1 MKSKSIAAIA
11 IAAAVLVFAFYQ
23 FSKTKEQKPFL
34 IAGEWRGDSIYSVS
48 KIDTSLSLFGIDM
61 LQLADKRVLVFNA
74 DSTITDVFK
83 MKDSASAKYYL
94 RDSVIFIDEGKGLHS
109 LHSSSTKQRPV
120 FFHDQRQHRYGFQKE
135 IKILTIASYVIFF
148 FLNLI

>member
-94 RDSVIFIDEGKGLHS
+94 RDSVIFIDEGKGFTPYTVLQLNNDQFS
-109 LHSSSTKQRPV
+109 FMTKDSIVMV
-120 FFHDQRQHRYGFQKE
+120 FKRK
-135 IKILTIASYVIFF
+135 
-148 FLNLI
+148 